1 MLNKSEYA
9 EQMAR
14 DHVRV
19 EPTISKVVRVVS
31 KDEEL
36 TGEPIKLLE
45 VNSATVPDG
54 IVPIFFG
61 ATDDFPFPLVIIEVT
76 PDEFDMIKSQKL
88 PLRSGWSLDKTL
100 VQMPA

>member
-54 IVPIFFG
+54 M
-61 ATDDFPFPLVIIEVT
+61 VIIEVT